1 MIAVHHVL
9 SSPAVTDEDGQK
21 QLGFGARLVFAWV
34 CFFKVLFDG
43 VFAARLHRA
52 AYALPPAPEPKPEPN
67 PEQPKVEPKVE
78 PKIEK
83 VAEPPKPSAASV
95 DSALQLLSLFQRE
108 GRFVDFLE
116 EDVTTFS
123 DADVGAAARVVHT
136 GCRKA
141 LRDHGK
147 MRPVRGEEEGAKVT
161 VQKGTPPSEAKL
173 IGNVAGEP
181 PFTGTL
187 RHKGWRLDEL
197 RLPTA
202 IDGHDLRVIAP
213 AEVEL

>member
-1 MIAVHHVL
+1 VAV
-9 SSPAVTDEDGQK
+9 DEGQN
-21 QLGFGARLVFAWV
+21 QLGFGARFLFAWV

-43 VFAARLHRA
+43 MFAARLHRA
-52 AYALPPAPEPKPEPN
+52 AYGPALPPAPSKEPEKP
-67 PEQPKVEPKVE
+67 KA
-78 PKIEK
+78 I
-83 VAEPPKPSAASV
+83 EPPKQGN
-95 DSALQLLSLFQRE
+95 DSALQLLALFQRE

-116 EDVTTFS
+116 EEVATFR

-141 LRDHGK
+141 LHDHAK
-147 MRPVRGEEEGAKVT
+147 IRPVRGEEEGSKVT
-161 VQKGTPPSEAKL
+161 VQKGTKPSEAKL

-187 RHKGWRLDEL
+187 RHKGWRVDDLH
-197 RLPTA
+197 LPTA
-202 IDGHDLRVIAP
+202 IDGHDLALIAP